1 MNMCMFEYVIS
12 YCIILI
18 ISKITVFCE
27 TNKYKIYNSKIKKKY
42 CIFFEK
48 IHCLKTASSGFKR
61 FLPSIN
67 SSCFEIV
74 PSGLERFQAI
84 YKSLFINSA
93 GRFGAVQNYLYCQD
107 YSGLI
112 GTNWD

>member
-1 MNMCMFEYVIS
+1 MLNMNMCMFEYVIS

-27 TNKYKIYNSKIKKKY
+27 TNIYKIYLLKDQRKNH

-48 IHCLKTASSGFKR
+48 IHCLKTASSGCKR

-74 PSGLERFQAI
+74 PSG
-84 YKSLFINSA
+84 
-93 GRFGAVQNYLYCQD
+93 FGAVSGYLQKLVYK
-107 YSGLI
+107 
-112 GTNWD
+112 

>member
-1 MNMCMFEYVIS
+1 MCMFEYVIS

-18 ISKITVFCE
+18 ISKITVFCV
-27 TNKYKIYNSKIKKKY
+27 TNKYKIYHSKIK
-42 CIFFEK
+42 EK
-48 IHCLKTASSGFKR
+48 SIVSSLEKNNCLKTASSGFKR